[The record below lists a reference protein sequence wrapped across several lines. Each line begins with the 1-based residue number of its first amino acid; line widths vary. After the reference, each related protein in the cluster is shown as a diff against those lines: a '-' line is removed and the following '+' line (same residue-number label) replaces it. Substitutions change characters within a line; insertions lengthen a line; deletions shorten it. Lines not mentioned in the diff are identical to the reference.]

1 MSRSRQPQRTMNDAK
16 EMSKMFAQSDVHPLR
31 QGYTDEDI
39 AHAQLRCEQNAA
51 ALHDAVIGQ
60 VSASLVCKF
69 ALLIYWPN
77 KFSLSSSAEIVGSS

>member
-60 VSASLVCKF
+60 VSALPMSVFTLLVYLPKKLC
-69 ALLIYWPN
+69 
-77 KFSLSSSAEIVGSS
+77 